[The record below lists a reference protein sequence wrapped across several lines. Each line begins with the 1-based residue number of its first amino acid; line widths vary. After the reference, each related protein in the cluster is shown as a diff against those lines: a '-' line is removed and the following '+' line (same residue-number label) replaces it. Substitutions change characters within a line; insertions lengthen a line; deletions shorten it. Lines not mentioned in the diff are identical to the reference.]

1 MPAQAELYRI
11 DQEGNVGFLVIRT
24 AGDPLRLASLIREQV
39 SALDKNAPLTFST
52 MTEQLDSEFTSQRF
66 NSIVLSAFAAI
77 ALLLAAIGIYGVMS
91 YLVSLRTQEI
101 GIRMAL
107 GARMNQVLG
116 LVIGHALRLILA
128 GVAAGAALAV
138 GLTRYLSSLLY
149 GVRANDVLTLCSV
162 AFLLAAVALF
172 ASYFPAR
179 RASRVDPLTAL
190 RCE

>member
-1 MPAQAELYRI
+1 
-11 DQEGNVGFLVIRT
+11 
-24 AGDPLRLASLIREQV
+24 
-39 SALDKNAPLTFST
+39 

-116 LVIGHALRLILA
+116 LVIGHAFRLILG
-128 GVAAGAALAV
+128 GVVGGAALAV

-149 GVRANDVLTLCSV
+149 GVRANAVLTLCSV

>member
-1 MPAQAELYRI
+1 
-11 DQEGNVGFLVIRT
+11 
-24 AGDPLRLASLIREQV
+24 
-39 SALDKNAPLTFST
+39 

-66 NSIVLSAFAAI
+66 NSILLSAFAAI

-116 LVIGHALRLILA
+116 LVMGHALRLIL
-128 GVAAGAALAV
+128 GGLAAGAALAL

-149 GVRANDVLTLCSV
+149 GVTANDALTLCSV
-162 AFLLAAVALF
+162 AVLMAAVALF